1 MILVYVIM
9 SLYNLCI
16 LCCKLRECSRMVMRF
31 HQAGSP
37 WRDLE
42 WWDEMRTDIIKIWIT
57 ACLFISFLS
66 SWLLRASGG
75 PFLYKKKEPL
85 RSTDFRLAKYLSLER
100 QRFITFEKE
109 ENFLI
114 PDVRLSKLRSRR
126 RMSFFMQ
133 HVVII
138 FRLLLLYVHLFLT
151 QPLYSAHLGAL
162 WNKQIWKKMGSIQVN
177 FRFLMISGKIVR
189 IGTHGW
195 WW

>member
-1 MILVYVIM
+1 M

-31 HQAGSP
+31 HQAGRP

-57 ACLFISFLS
+57 ACLFISFYLHDCFEP
-66 SWLLRASGG
+66 LGDL
-75 PFLYKKKEPL
+75 FLYKKKEDL

-114 PDVRLSKLRSRR
+114 PDVRLLKLRSSRK
-126 RMSFFMQ
+126 MSLFMQ

-151 QPLYSAHLGAL
+151 QPLNSPRWGAL

-177 FRFLMISGKIVR
+177 FRFLMVSGKTLR